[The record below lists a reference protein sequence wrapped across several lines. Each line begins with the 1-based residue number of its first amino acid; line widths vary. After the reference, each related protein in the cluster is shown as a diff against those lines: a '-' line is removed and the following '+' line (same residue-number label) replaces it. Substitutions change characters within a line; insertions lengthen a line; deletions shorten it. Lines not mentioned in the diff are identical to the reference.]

1 MYCPKCGSML
11 DPGANFCVVCGAPV
25 ESVSGRDGFLD
36 QYTYDQGAYDRG
48 SDRRHVP
55 NRRRRRS
62 VGTYVLLAVILVV
75 LIVPVADILVRDAPE
90 EPERSYSVGD
100 LTVRGGL
107 YNDLVVAESSGDS
120 ATLTYQ
126 GDGQVVWHVK
136 DLCGTAFV
144 QSGDVYVPRSYESTD
159 GNVLTI
165 STPGKYQV
173 LLYDDGAQICSGTAV
188 LDGDITDT
196 YTWSRLNGG
205 SHSYEVRF
213 TYRFSDFLV
222 YDEDDE
228 YRRDSYSL
236 PMSRFVVVDDTL
248 LRLSDALADEYRQV
262 HGSGA
267 SVTGQDYAD
276 YLLSFVQCVFAYP
289 TQISP
294 GPDGYYRLDT
304 EGGYGD
310 MFLEGAEEYWAF
322 PMETLYH
329 RMGDCEDTSFLLSAL
344 YSAAGY
350 RSVLM
355 TPPGHMMVGVVL
367 DSFQPDTLYSVYYAY
382 GEKTLT
388 STGERVF
395 LCETTYDSAVPV
407 GYYDQSMVG
416 QVATV
421 TEVTV
426 VDPHVR
432 A

>member
-276 YLLSFVQCVFAYP
+276 YLLSFVQ
-289 TQISP
+289 
-294 GPDGYYRLDT
+294 
-304 EGGYGD
+304 
-310 MFLEGAEEYWAF
+310 
-322 PMETLYH
+322 
-329 RMGDCEDTSFLLSAL
+329 
-344 YSAAGY
+344 
-350 RSVLM
+350 
-355 TPPGHMMVGVVL
+355 
-367 DSFQPDTLYSVYYAY
+367 
-382 GEKTLT
+382 
-388 STGERVF
+388 
-395 LCETTYDSAVPV
+395 
-407 GYYDQSMVG
+407 
-416 QVATV
+416 
-421 TEVTV
+421 
-426 VDPHVR
+426 
-432 A
+432 